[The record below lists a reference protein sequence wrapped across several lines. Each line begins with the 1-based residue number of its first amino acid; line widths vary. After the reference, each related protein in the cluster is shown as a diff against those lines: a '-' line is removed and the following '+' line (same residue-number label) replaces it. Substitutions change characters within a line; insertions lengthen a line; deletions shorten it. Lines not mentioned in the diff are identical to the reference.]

1 MSQPERGPQVF
12 WWGTTGEHDTGKAAA
27 KLGAAEDVS

>member
-1 MSQPERGPQVF
+1 MSQPEHGQQVF
-12 WWGTTGEHDTGKAAA
+12 RWGTTGEHDTGKAAA